1 MNRNSGN
8 KLFYESYLLY
18 MRRLIITF
26 VLEEVIV
33 NVTSMKKESIM
44 NMESRINKVLPKSWI
59 KI

>member
-1 MNRNSGN
+1 M
-8 KLFYESYLLY
+8 FYESYLLY

-26 VLEEVIV
+26 VLEEAIV

>member
-1 MNRNSGN
+1 M
-8 KLFYESYLLY
+8 FYESYLLY

-44 NMESRINKVLPKSWI
+44 NMESRMNKVLPKSWI